1 MTDMPQQQNTGQRAR
16 VIGVVS
22 GGFSNPWT
30 LQMLDEVT
38 RQLDVRGYLPL
49 LLNASSADRTQS
61 LMQKAA
67 SLDIDGLIFLTSDG
81 DALSVAGDF
90 LPDIPVVQL
99 GGAGDGE
106 DRVVAAEGY
115 HAGLQTGKLLLAQ
128 GYQRFGFMQGKA
140 GTATSLQQMAGF
152 TDSLTAA
159 DKALDR
165 VLIAG
170 NDDRELAWQAMTAY
184 LKQTRASE
192 RINGLFCENDLLA
205 FGAIQAIRDFGQ
217 GVHIGVVGF
226 NDSEDAG
233 SSTWHL
239 TSWAPQT
246 DLLVAEAL
254 NRLLDN
260 RADLSGQ
267 WQQGQLQVRHSH
279 SGKEVLGDIPKCG
292 CASRH

>member
-30 LQMLDEVT
+30 LKMLDEVT
-38 RQLDVRGYLPL
+38 RQLDVRGYLLL

-90 LPDIPVVQL
+90 LPDIPSIQL

-246 DLLVAEAL
+246 NLLVAEAL

-279 SGKEVLGDIPKCG
+279 LGKEVLGDIPKCG